1 MTMNQSQQDELS
13 LGSVNYCYRHP
24 DVETGLSCSQCAK
37 SVCIDCM
44 VQAPVGIRCRDCGKE
59 VKMPTYDIS
68 RGYYARAAGVGAG
81 VAIGGG
87 LMWALVNFVNFNFFG
102 LPYLASL
109 IGLGIG
115 YGAGELISRS
125 VNGKRGSGLAWISAC
140 SVIGAFLVSWQTV
153 PFSLGMFGLLLVGFG
168 VYTAVQRVR

>member
-1 MTMNQSQQDELS
+1 MTMNQSQQEELI

-24 DVETGLSCSQCAK
+24 DFETGLSCSQCAK

-44 VQAPVGIRCRDCGKE
+44 VQAPVGIRCRDCGKA
-59 VKMPTYDIS
+59 VKMPTYDIQ
-68 RGYYARAAGVGAG
+68 RGHYARAVGVGAG

-153 PFSLGMFGLLLVGFG
+153 PFSLGIFGLLLIGFG

>member
-1 MTMNQSQQDELS
+1 M
-13 LGSVNYCYRHP
+13 VNYCYRHP

-44 VQAPVGIRCRDCGKE
+44 VQAPVGIRCRDCGKA
-59 VKMPTYDIS
+59 VKMPTYDIQ
-68 RGYYARAAGVGAG
+68 RGHYARAVGVGAG

-153 PFSLGMFGLLLVGFG
+153 PFSLGIFGLLLIGFG

>member
-1 MTMNQSQQDELS
+1 MTMNQSQQEELI
-13 LGSVNYCYRHP
+13 LGLVNYCYRHP
-24 DVETGLSCSQCAK
+24 DVETGLSCSQCGK

-44 VQAPVGIRCRDCGKE
+44 VQAPVGIRCRECGKA

-153 PFSLGMFGLLLVGFG
+153 PFSLGIFGLLLIGFG